1 MLAGQSRASY
11 VDITEMEMAP
21 GKKEAPQ
28 GAAGLS
34 IAVHTEMEPLE
45 AEWRALEIEAQ
56 NSPHQAYDYC
66 RAWRDNFER
75 PLRIVVGRLDG
86 RLAFLLPLEITRG
99 RLFTR
104 AQFIGAEHSNINT
117 GLFSAEFLKRASR
130 ETMDAVAAE
139 LRQGLAGVDCIVLT
153 NMPGL
158 WRDIVMPFTLL
169 PHIANQN
176 HAFQLRMK
184 ANFVETLA
192 QLNAKRRRKKYS
204 VGHRRL
210 EALGGYEH
218 IVAET
223 SEQKH
228 ALLDMFFEQKAAR
241 LAEFGLPNVFACPK
255 TRAFLHET
263 LDAPQD
269 DENFPLRM
277 HALRMTGGD
286 FAGETPAIAGLTRK
300 GDHVIVQFC
309 SIGSGPTTE
318 ASPGELL
325 FHLMI
330 EQYNKD
336 GAGLFD
342 FGIGDMP
349 FKRSWCTDETVQ
361 INVAIPVTPVG
372 KLAALKEETAT
383 RLKTLIKQ
391 NPALYQLLQRIRSR
405 SHPAPAVE
413 D

>member
-1 MLAGQSRASY
+1 
-11 VDITEMEMAP
+11 
-21 GKKEAPQ
+21 
-28 GAAGLS
+28 
-34 IAVHTEMEPLE
+34 
-45 AEWRALEIEAQ
+45 
-56 NSPHQAYDYC
+56 
-66 RAWRDNFER
+66 
-75 PLRIVVGRLDG
+75 
-86 RLAFLLPLEITRG
+86 
-99 RLFTR
+99 
-104 AQFIGAEHSNINT
+104 
-117 GLFSAEFLKRASR
+117 
-130 ETMDAVAAE
+130 MDAVAAE
-139 LRQGLAGVDCIVLT
+139 LRHALAGVDCIVLT

-158 WRDIVMPFTLL
+158 WRDMVMPFTLL

-286 FAGETPAIAGLTRK
+286 FAAKRRR
-300 GDHVIVQFC
+300 
-309 SIGSGPTTE
+309 
-318 ASPGELL
+318 SPG
-325 FHLMI
+325 
-330 EQYNKD
+330 
-336 GAGLFD
+336 
-342 FGIGDMP
+342 
-349 FKRSWCTDETVQ
+349 
-361 INVAIPVTPVG
+361 
-372 KLAALKEETAT
+372 
-383 RLKTLIKQ
+383 
-391 NPALYQLLQRIRSR
+391 
-405 SHPAPAVE
+405 
-413 D
+413 

>member
-11 VDITEMEMAP
+11 VDITEGEMPQIA
-21 GKKEAPQ
+21 KETPK
-28 GAAGLS
+28 GAFNLS
-34 IAVHTEMEPLE
+34 MTVHTDMEALE
-45 AEWRALEIEAQ
+45 AEWRALEAEAH

-66 RAWRDNFER
+66 RAWRDSFQR
-75 PLRIVVGRLDG
+75 PLRIVVGRFDG
-86 RLAFLLPLEITRG
+86 RLAFLLPLEVTRG

-104 AQFIGAEHSNINT
+104 AQFVGAEHSNINT
-117 GLFSAEFLKRASR
+117 GLFSSEFLARASR
-130 ETMDAVAAE
+130 ETMETIASE
-139 LRQGLAGVDCIVLT
+139 MRQMLTGVDCIVLT

-158 WRDIVMPFTLL
+158 WRDMVMPFTLL

-210 EALGGYEH
+210 EALGGYQH
-218 IVAET
+218 VVAET

-228 ALLDMFFEQKAAR
+228 TLLDLFFEQKAAR

-263 LDAPQD
+263 LDAPQN

-383 RLKTLIKQ
+383 RLKTMIKQ

>member
-1 MLAGQSRASY
+1 

-21 GKKEAPQ
+21 GVKETRRRAPN
-28 GAAGLS
+28 LS
-34 IAVHTEMEPLE
+34 IAIHTEMEPLE
-45 AEWRALEIEAQ
+45 TEWRALEAASH

-66 RAWRDNFER
+66 RAWRDSFGR
-75 PLRIVVGRLDG
+75 PLRIVVGRMDE
-86 RLAFLLPLEITRG
+86 RLAFVLPLEITRG

-117 GLFSAEFLKRASR
+117 GLFSAEFLARASR
-130 ETMDAVAAE
+130 DTMDAIAAE
-139 LRQGLAGVDCIVLT
+139 MREALVGVDCIVLT
-153 NMPGL
+153 NMPGI
-158 WRDIVMPFTLL
+158 WRDMVMPFTLL

-184 ANFVETLA
+184 ATFVDTLA

-218 IVAET
+218 VVAET
-223 SEQKH
+223 TDEKH

-255 TRAFLHET
+255 TRAFLHAT

-269 DENFPLRM
+269 GTNFPLRM
-277 HALRMTGGD
+277 HALRMTGGE

-309 SIGSGPTTE
+309 SIGSGPTTDG
-318 ASPGELL
+318 SPGELL
-325 FHLMI
+325 FHLMV
-330 EQYNKD
+330 EQYNQH

-361 INVAIPVTPVG
+361 INVSIPVTPVG
-372 KLAALKEETAT
+372 RLAALKEETAT

-405 SHPAPAVE
+405 SHTTPVAE